1 MKKIILA
8 SGSPRRHTLLNSIGL
23 SHRVVPSS
31 VHEVFDPTLSA
42 EQTAL
47 SLAEQKGRDVAEKE
61 SFDLIIAADTIVVLN
76 DELLGKPASRQ
87 EAIEMLEK
95 LSGNIHLV
103 ITGVSLITPHRH
115 ISFSVKTEVTF
126 EMLTQGEIEAYV
138 DTGSPMDKAG
148 GYGIQDDLG
157 SLFVKQINGD
167 YYNVVGLPLQR
178 LYSELKVLVPEL
190 ASMILRASFIHIL

>member
-1 MKKIILA
+1 
-8 SGSPRRHTLLNSIGL
+8 
-23 SHRVVPSS
+23 VVPSS

>member
-1 MKKIILA
+1 
-8 SGSPRRHTLLNSIGL
+8 
-23 SHRVVPSS
+23 
-31 VHEVFDPTLSA
+31 
-42 EQTAL
+42 
-47 SLAEQKGRDVAEKE
+47 
-61 SFDLIIAADTIVVLN
+61 
-76 DELLGKPASRQ
+76 
-87 EAIEMLEK
+87 MLEK

-178 LYSELKVLVPEL
+178 LYSELKALVPEL
-190 ASMILRASFIHIL
+190 ASMILRASFNQISLNPSSR